1 MSIFA
6 SRVKVHYLL
15 QARMMARQEYG
26 VKMVSQL
33 RPLHA
38 SALACL
44 FVGSGYFIVI
54 LLMTLNFSN
63 SYFWLVVVC

>member
-1 MSIFA
+1 
-6 SRVKVHYLL
+6 
-15 QARMMARQEYG
+15 MMARQEYG

-54 LLMTLNFSN
+54 LL
-63 SYFWLVVVC
+63 VVDSFIGKVYQRKKPV